1 MSYVVATLKENI
13 TLLNGDGRITI
24 GNVFIGKTTDDIRNI
39 RVLEVV
45 GVIVGRSITM
55 LKNTLTVA
63 APSESVWAVQLGVSE
78 DWVKSCEPI
87 DLKEEKAA

>member
-1 MSYVVATLKENI
+1 MFVVATLKEDI
-13 TLLNGDGRITI
+13 TLINGDGRITI
-24 GNVFIGKTTDDIRNI
+24 GNVFIGKTTDDI

-63 APSESVWAVQLGVSE
+63 APGESVWAVQLGVSE
-78 DWVKSCEPI
+78 DWIKSCEPI
-87 DLKEEKAA
+87 DLREEEDV